1 MRLRKQDSAGD
12 MQFGHNAGDFWH
24 DQIEGVGQSIVTRL
38 MLWRG
43 EWFLNRNDGTP
54 WGGFPLNTDAVNRGQ
69 ILGVHTQLTRD
80 VALRQRVLAGPGVM
94 GIVQYDS
101 QFDPNDRRFSVQMV
115 VDTLYGQL
123 AIETLP
129 DPLRPYFVFNWSAL
143 DGGDPL

>member
-1 MRLRKQDSAGD
+1 MSAPLASSGRQKSKRNWRQWVSPTRLRCVPPRQRAIPAAAGRPHDMRLRKQDSAGD

-94 GIVQYDS
+94 GIVQY
-101 QFDPNDRRFSVQMV
+101 
-115 VDTLYGQL
+115 
-123 AIETLP
+123 
-129 DPLRPYFVFNWSAL
+129 
-143 DGGDPL
+143 